1 MNWIKNLKIKDKL
14 NIMVV
19 LSLFFVVIVGVVGYF
34 HIKRANNDVKTLY
47 SQNLVAIKDLSTV
60 KANMYLNNSD
70 MLQLINST
78 SNFEKS
84 KLLKDIKANSKENTE
99 ALKEY
104 DSLVKTDDAKVLSS
118 KLSDVRATY
127 KTQRKYA
134 MSLISA
140 GNTQVARGYYYTT
153 LKKSLDE
160 YITAVNNLIKYNTTA
175 SEEIN
180 IKNIQEAQQSN
191 LVIILTLI
199 ISFAI
204 QIPLSVMISKM
215 ITQPITQAVES
226 LEDGAGQ
233 VKDAANSLA
242 ESSSALAT
250 GTEEQASA
258 IQETSAS
265 IEETDS
271 MVKQNTENTEEAAK
285 LAKSTKD
292 FASSSNEKMNKMLI
306 SMEELKKSSDEIGKI
321 IKVIDEIA
329 FQTNILAL
337 NAAVEAARAGDAG
350 KGFAVVA
357 EEVRN
362 LAQKSAIATRDTA
375 KIIESNI
382 GISNQN
388 VDMTREVSENI
399 KEVDEHAR
407 KMSDLLN
414 EIAGASEE
422 QSKGIDQIN
431 KAIQQMEQVLQSNAN
446 SAEESAAA
454 SNELSSQ
461 AESVK
466 EIVDSL
472 KFMV

>member
-14 NIMVV
+14 KIMVA
-19 LSLFFVVIVGVVGYF
+19 LSLIFVVIVGVVGYF

-47 SQNLVAIKDLSTV
+47 SQNLVAIKDLSVV

-140 GNTQVARGYYYTT
+140 GNTKVARGYYYTT

-285 LAKSTKD
+285 LAKATKD

-362 LAQKSAIATRDTA
+362 LAQRSADAARETTTLIN
-375 KIIESNI
+375 KNI
-382 GISNQN
+382 VLSEEGKNMAQ
-388 VDMTREVSENI
+388 EVNTSI
-399 KEVDEHAR
+399 TDIDGQITKVA
-407 KMSDLLN
+407 DLLK
-414 EIAGASEE
+414 EISAATNE
-422 QSKGIDQIN
+422 QSIGIDQIN
-431 KAIQQMEQVLQSNAN
+431 KAVSQMETVLQSNAQT
-446 SAEESAAA
+446 AEDTA
-454 SNELSSQ
+454 SSSSELSSQ
-461 AESVK
+461 TK
-466 EIVDSL
+466 
-472 KFMV
+472 